1 METIIV
7 NGATYWLPE
16 SNDDVIAL
24 VNEAANNNEIIC
36 VRGSGHS
43 FPLVGTLETE
53 QQSSTGKKYKY
64 IMLAKMYGVEMLD
77 ADTVKVQAGC
87 HLGPDPFDPT
97 KISTLEN
104 SLCYYLDNLGTA
116 AGDPSL
122 NRSLPDLGGITHQ
135 TVGGFLSTS
144 SSGGST
150 QYSFEDALISV
161 DIVTC
166 KAGEGAAVTTFTKPA
181 NNPDDPFYAAGI
193 ASMGLFGVIVSATF
207 SCSPQFY
214 IEGSETIT
222 YTDQCTLINLFGNA
236 PGLPNMQTFLQQTEY
251 TRLMWWPQQNHEN
264 PEKDLSR
271 MVVWQAQRTDQS
283 GAIAYAKHAYDL
295 KGTQPLADGLKP
307 YEEVPYIFGKPDAA
321 NVAAN
326 LLYTAIG
333 QWPTWLKNLIGDNME
348 YEIIKAFVES
358 IYGSKIFPVIMD
370 IFVPVD
376 TPTNANKGPQLFA
389 DLWYTGLP
397 MDNQMSDKLMPVWF
411 TELWIDINQ
420 SEQVMDALKTY
431 YDSQP
436 ITIDLSFSCEIYA
449 AKQNIFWLSP
459 SYNQDVIR
467 IDVFWFANNL
477 GDPATFYQSFWDLLA
492 PFNFRPHW
500 GKYIP
505 DTVNNV
511 PGVTYIADKYPKW
524 NDWMNLRNTMDP
536 QQVFVNDYW
545 RSKLGI
551 PVTELFL
558 TQL

>member
-16 SNDDVIAL
+16 NNDDVITL
-24 VNEAANNNEIIC
+24 VNEASNNNEIIC
-36 VRGSGHS
+36 LRGSGHS
-43 FPLVGTLETE
+43 FPLVGRLETE
-53 QQSSTGKKYKY
+53 QQSSTGRKYKY

-87 HLGPDPFDPT
+87 HLGPDPYDPT

-116 AGDPSL
+116 TGNPSL

-166 KAGEGAAVTTFTKPA
+166 KVGESAAVTTFTRPA
-181 NNPDDPFYAAGI
+181 NDPDDPFYAVGI

-214 IEGSETIT
+214 IEGAETIT
-222 YTDQCTLINLFGNA
+222 YTDRCTLINLFGNA
-236 PGLPNMQTFLQQTEY
+236 PALPNLQNFLQQTEY

-271 MVVWQAQRTDQS
+271 MVVWQAQRTDQN

-295 KGTQPLADGLKP
+295 KGTQPPADGLKP
-307 YEEVPYIFGKPDAA
+307 YEEVPYIFGSPDPA

-333 QWPTWLKNLIGDNME
+333 QWPTWLKKLMGDKTME
-348 YEIIKAFVES
+348 YEVIKGVVES
-358 IYGSKIFPVIMD
+358 IYGSTIFPVIMD

-376 TPTNANKGPQLFA
+376 TPTNANKGAQLFA
-389 DLWYTGLP
+389 DRWYTGLP

-411 TELWIDINQ
+411 TELWIDINK
-420 SEQVMDALKTY
+420 SEEVMDALKAY

-492 PFNFRPHW
+492 PFNFRSHW

-505 DTVNNV
+505 DMVNSV
-511 PGVTYIADKYPKW
+511 PGVAYIADKYPKW
-524 NDWMNLRNTMDP
+524 NDWMDLRNSMDP

-551 PVTELFL
+551 PVI
-558 TQL
+558 

>member
-1 METIIV
+1 MNTIIV

-16 SNDDVIAL
+16 NNDDVITL
-24 VNEAANNNEIIC
+24 VNDASKNNEIIC

-53 QQSSTGKKYKY
+53 KQSSSGKKYKY
-64 IMLAKMYGVEMLD
+64 IMLAKMFGVEMLD
-77 ADTVKVQAGC
+77 PNTVKVQAGC
-87 HLGPDPFDPT
+87 HLGIDPFDPT
-97 KISTLEN
+97 KISTTEN

-116 AGDPSL
+116 TNNPSL

-166 KAGEGAAVTTFTKPA
+166 QAGKGAAVTTFTRPA
-181 NNPDDPFYAAGI
+181 NNDPNDPFYAVGI

-207 SCSPQFY
+207 SCQPQFY

-222 YTDQCTLINLFGNA
+222 YTDKCTLINLFGNTSS
-236 PGLPNMQTFLQQTEY
+236 LPNMQAFLQQTEY
-251 TRLMWWPQQNHEN
+251 TRLMWWPQENHAN
-264 PEKDLSR
+264 PDKDLSR
-271 MVVWQAQRTDQS
+271 MVVWQAKRTDKN
-283 GAIAYAKHAYDL
+283 GALAYAKHAYDL
-295 KGTQPLADGLKP
+295 KDPKQQPPADGLKP
-307 YEEVPYIFGKPDAA
+307 YEEVPYVFGSPDPA
-321 NVAAN
+321 NIAAN
-326 LLYTAIG
+326 LIYTAIG
-333 QWPTWLKNLIGDNME
+333 QWPGWLQKLLADKPTE
-348 YEIIKAFVES
+348 YEIVKTLIES
-358 IYGSKIFPVIMD
+358 NYGSMIFPTIMD
-370 IFVPVD
+370 LFVPVD

-420 SEQVMDALKTY
+420 SEQVMDTLKKY

-449 AKQNIFWLSP
+449 AKQNQFWLSP
-459 SYNQDVIR
+459 SYQLDVIR
-467 IDVFWFANNL
+467 IDVFWFANNQ
-477 GDPATFYQSFWDLLA
+477 GDPAKFYQSFWDLLA

-511 PGVTYIADKYPKW
+511 PGVKYLSGNYPKW
-524 NDWMNLRNTMDP
+524 TNWMDLRKEMDP

-551 PVTELFL
+551 PVATA
-558 TQL
+558 